1 MPSGNSV
8 AAHVLCR
15 LAALTALPEW
25 IKRRD
30 RQLSFL
36 AEQAKSYPSGYSFA
50 LLAMT
55 EVLYPSRELVCVLPD
70 LQDEQ
75 LVHRL
80 AAAAEEGFHVLV
92 KTPENA
98 DVLARLA
105 PFTADYP
112 LSDTARYYLCEG
124 GSCQKP
130 TEDLDEILIPVQ
142 G

>member
-1 MPSGNSV
+1 
-8 AAHVLCR
+8 
-15 LAALTALPEW
+15 
-25 IKRRD
+25 
-30 RQLSFL
+30 
-36 AEQAKSYPSGYSFA
+36 
-50 LLAMT
+50 MT

-80 AAAAEEGFHVLV
+80 AATAEEGFHVLV